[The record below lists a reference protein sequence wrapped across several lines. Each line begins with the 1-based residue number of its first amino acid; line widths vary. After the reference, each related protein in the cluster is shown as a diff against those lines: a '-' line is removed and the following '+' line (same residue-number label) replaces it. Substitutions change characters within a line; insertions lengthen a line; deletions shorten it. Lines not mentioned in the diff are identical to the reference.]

1 MSTVAL
7 NNLWDYLQSLAL
19 SNSNKDWLA
28 NKLIESKVEDIDE
41 EARREEMLYSMFGA
55 WSKCAD
61 AELQDTEWLDEICG
75 GWNEDPRSTEEIKA
89 DIRNAH
95 QSGITRKIRAF

>member
-1 MSTVAL
+1 MSTIAL
-7 NNLWDYLQSLAL
+7 NNLWNYIQSLAL

-28 NKLIESKVEDIDE
+28 SKLIESKVEDIDE
-41 EARREEMLYSMFGA
+41 EVRREETLYSMFGA
-55 WSKCAD
+55 WAKCTD
-61 AELQDTEWLDEICG
+61 KKLQDAEWLDEICG

-89 DIRNAH
+89 DIRNAR

>member
-41 EARREEMLYSMFGA
+41 EARREETLYSMFGA
-55 WSKCAD
+55 WAD
-61 AELQDTEWLDEICG
+61 
-75 GWNEDPRSTEEIKA
+75 DPNFPFMEEA
-89 DIRNAH
+89 IRNGRI
-95 QSGITRKIRAF
+95 SGITRHIVAFDEA